1 MFKNPIKAI
10 KSVWLYLIGIGL
22 GIVFSAF
29 VITFMLDKYTLQ
41 TTFLFI
47 GLILGG
53 VPMLYSKL
61 DKKITKSSLVTF
73 IITFL
78 IVGIIP
84 FLGTSGNVSS
94 FNFIN
99 LFMVGMIAAGTM
111 IIPGVSGSMVLMTL
125 GYYEGVMDI
134 IKTFIV
140 SLTTFNMDGIVS
152 GIFKL
157 LPFGI
162 GVLIGIILI
171 AKLIKFLFAKYKK
184 IVSYGILGLVVASPI
199 AILKSMGYAQIN
211 ILTLT
216 ISFVTFLIGFYISYM
231 FGKKEN

>member
-199 AILKSMGYAQIN
+199 AILKSMGYAPIN